1 MTVEPAPTSR
11 GPRTQLLAAG
21 VGLVLLTLGASLLV
35 AQWPAG
41 MTYPDEW
48 VDYGSD
54 TAVGLRV
61 EGPSVGFVL
70 GIALVALGTGVLGM
84 VLGWGMTG
92 RGGGGQV
99 LVRLWRTHRAL
110 VVVAVGG
117 ALLVALGAL
126 LLANATGTSDDE
138 AWPVIVARS
147 DLAPESWTDVAD
159 VSDMADD
166 FSDALELSDGT
177 VVSEVPA
184 ARFTTVVLETT
195 PERAGTSDERAVGL
209 LLGGL
214 GLVLLGGVGG
224 WLLAPTRER

>member
-1 MTVEPAPTSR
+1 MTLEPAPTSR

-21 VGLVLLTLGASLLV
+21 VGLALLTLGASLLV
-35 AQWPAG
+35 AQWPVG

-54 TAVGLRV
+54 AVVGLRV

-70 GIALVALGTGVLGM
+70 GIALVALGAGVLGM

-138 AWPVIVARS
+138 AWPVVVARP
-147 DLAPESWTDVAD
+147 DLAPERWTDVAD
-159 VSDMADD
+159 MADGS
-166 FSDALELSDGT
+166 SDALELSDGT

-184 ARFTTVVLETT
+184 ARFTSVQLETT
-195 PERAGTSDERAVGL
+195 PERAGTSDERVVGL